1 MAILIGRKKEQKIL
15 QRAYQSNQSEF
26 VVVYGR
32 RRVGKTMLI
41 RKTFANQFAFD
52 MTGIANADTLQQLEN
67 FHAKYKKLTG
77 EKDLVRPEN
86 WFFAFQRLTTYLETK
101 EEERLVI
108 FIDELPWFDTPN
120 SDFVQALEHF
130 WNSWAATREDV
141 VLIACGSAAS
151 WMVNELM
158 NSYGGLHNRIT
169 KRIRVEPFDLKK
181 AEILLKIKNPQITRY
196 QVVQLYMVMGGIP
209 FYLEAVE
216 PGLSATQNVQEL
228 CFSMNGL
235 LRLEFTNLF
244 NALFKGA
251 NRHISVVRAI
261 ATKVKGLT
269 RSDILQATSLTN
281 GGTLTEILDDL
292 EKSGFIRTYI
302 PFGKKKRDSL
312 YQLVDFYT
320 LFYLRFIE
328 QSSPYDDD
336 YWINALESS
345 TYRAWSGY
353 AYEQVCLLHTS
364 HIKKALGIAGIQS
377 RAYGWRSNASQNK
390 VQIDLLIDR
399 RDQVINLCEVKFTNQ
414 LFAIKKSYA
423 DNLRRKVAVFQ
434 SETNTRKAIHLTMIT
449 TYGMVDN
456 TYLHS
461 LVQQDLTMDIFFE

>member
-1 MAILIGRKKEQKIL
+1 MAILIGRKEEQDIL
-15 QRAYQSNQSEF
+15 KRAYRSNRSEF
-26 VVVYGR
+26 VAVYGR

-41 RKTFANQFAFD
+41 RKTFANQFSFD
-52 MTGIANADTLQQLEN
+52 LTGIANADTIQQIDN
-67 FHAKYKKLTG
+67 FHAKYIRLTG
-77 EKDLVRPEN
+77 KEDLSPPKN
-86 WFFAFQRLTTYLETK
+86 WFFAFQRLITYLEAQQS
-101 EEERLVI
+101 ERLVI

-120 SDFVQALEHF
+120 SDFISALEHF

-141 VLIACGSAAS
+141 LLITCGSAAS
-151 WMVNELM
+151 WMINKLI
-158 NSYGGLHNRIT
+158 NNYGGLHNRIT

-181 AEILLKIKNPQITRY
+181 AEILLKIKNPHITRY

-216 PGLSATQNVQEL
+216 PGWSATQNIQQL

-251 NRHISVVRAI
+251 NRHISIVRAI

-269 RSDILQATSLTN
+269 RSDILQATSLSN
-281 GGTLTEILDDL
+281 GGTLTEILDEL
-292 EKSGFIRTYI
+292 EKSGFIRTYT

-328 QSSPYDDD
+328 KSSPYDDD

-345 TYRAWSGY
+345 AYRAWSGY
-353 AYEQVCLLHTS
+353 AYEQVCLLHTA
-364 HIKKALGIAGIQS
+364 HIKKALGISGIQS
-377 RAYGWRSNASQNK
+377 RAYAWRSHTAKNN
-390 VQIDLLIDR
+390 VQID
-399 RDQVINLCEVKFTNQ
+399 
-414 LFAIKKSYA
+414 
-423 DNLRRKVAVFQ
+423 
-434 SETNTRKAIHLTMIT
+434 
-449 TYGMVDN
+449 
-456 TYLHS
+456 
-461 LVQQDLTMDIFFE
+461 